1 MHKGTS
7 KQQTG
12 GMDKLPAE
20 MLKRSLGGGATRIAY
35 GRTDK
40 NACMSGLLTTRV
52 WPKDLP
58 AIHHVTNYNGVECN
72 SMWGPPNHYTTYPC
86 VKSHDK
92 NINKESLNKD
102 RGSRWAIGD

>member
-1 MHKGTS
+1 MEELHV
-7 KQQTG
+7 
-12 GMDKLPAE
+12 
-20 MLKRSLGGGATRIAY
+20 AY
-35 GRTDK
+35 DRTDK

-58 AIHHVTNYNGVECN
+58 AIHHVTNYNGVKCN